1 MSKEGLAA
9 TSTTETTP
17 APKTMYREEE
27 QDETVARGCVRVTE
41 VIAYDA
47 TKEPRRHPPERDGTR
62 GEIRKDKDGNILYV
76 EKSRGP
82 YFYQDPEDFLIF
94 KENNPDARLES
105 FGIQMRKSTAIKRL
119 NKPENMKQ
127 FERKV

>member
-1 MSKEGLAA
+1 MSKDGLAVA
-9 TSTTETTP
+9 SEETTS
-17 APKTMYREEE
+17 APKGMYREEE

-41 VIAYDA
+41 VIAYDFVRMEKVMDEL
-47 TKEPRRHPPERDGTR
+47 TGKPTDKE
-62 GEIRKDKDGNILYV
+62 RKI

-82 YFYQDPEDFLIF
+82 YFYQDSEDFLIF
-94 KENNPDARLES
+94 RENNPKARVES
-105 FGIQMRKSTAIKRL
+105 FGIQMLKSVAIKRL